1 MATANKIPQ
10 LKYEPEADVL
20 SWEVSDA
27 PIEYASEI
35 GDMIVHFTK
44 DNRPVLIEVLR
55 AKDFMRKA
63 EGAVG
68 FKRVHPEMAMA

>member
-1 MATANKIPQ
+1 MATANKLPQ

-35 GDMIVHFTK
+35 GDMIVHFTTE
-44 DNRPVLIEVLR
+44 NRPVFIEVLR
-55 AKDFMRKA
+55 SKDFIKKA
-63 EGAVG
+63 ERLVG
-68 FKRVHPEMAMA
+68 FNRVHPEMAMA